1 MNTCSCCGRKICRNN
16 LQLRPFPALTPAHTL
31 SPKLYALPSP
41 FEIETGTVLML
52 EPEWARA
59 SELRA
64 QLLDESYPKPFVID
78 DGQSRYLYFN
88 VRLMQSQMSL
98 QAPHD
103 LALRY
108 TQKMMGFL
116 LFHPRPKR
124 IVQIGLG
131 GGSLVKFCHRR
142 LPGVHITAVE
152 LDPDVIALRD
162 AFFVPPDDERLH
174 IVCADGAQFIEQ
186 AAKGIDALLLDAFDR
201 NGFAPPLASP
211 AFFEQVFARLSGNGV
226 FVVNLAGDKESYAGV
241 IGRIMQV
248 FDDQV
253 IVISVPDDGNH
264 ILYAFKERHFEPRWR
279 WLNNHAKELR
289 ARLGLD
295 FPAFAH
301 KMERASKL
309 NYAQREALR
318 GR

>member
-1 MNTCSCCGRKICRNN
+1 M
-16 LQLRPFPALTPAHTL
+16 
-31 SPKLYALPSP
+31 KLYELPSP

-59 SELRA
+59 GELRA

-78 DGQSRYLYFN
+78 DGKSRYLYFN
-88 VRLMQSQMSL
+88 VRLMQSEMSL
-98 QAPHD
+98 KAPHD

-124 IVQIGLG
+124 IALIGLG
-131 GGSLVKFCHRR
+131 GGSIIKFCHRR
-142 LPGVHITAVE
+142 LPGVQLTAIE

-162 AFFVPPDDERLH
+162 AFYIPPDDERLQ
-174 IVCADGAQFIEQ
+174 ILQADGAEYIEQ
-186 AAKGIDALLLDAFDR
+186 VEKGIDALLIDAFDKT
-201 NGFAPPLASP
+201 GFAPSLANREFLTA
-211 AFFEQVFARLSGNGV
+211 AFAKLSGNGV
-226 FVVNLAGDKESYAGV
+226 LVINLAGDKESFAGL
-241 IGRIMQV
+241 IGEVMHV

-253 IVISVPDDGNH
+253 IMISVPDDGNH
-264 ILYAFKERHFEPRWR
+264 ILYAFKERYFEPRWR

-295 FPAFAH
+295 FPAFVQ

-309 NYAQREALR
+309 GLARREAIR

>member
-1 MNTCSCCGRKICRNN
+1 MRLHAARQRSAG
-16 LQLRPFPALTPAHTL
+16 L
-31 SPKLYALPSP
+31 KLYELPSP

-59 SELRA
+59 GELRA

-78 DGQSRYLYFN
+78 DGKSRYLYFN
-88 VRLMQSQMSL
+88 VRLMQSEMSL
-98 QAPHD
+98 KAPHD

-124 IVQIGLG
+124 IALIGLG
-131 GGSLVKFCHRR
+131 GGSIIKFCHRR
-142 LPGVHITAVE
+142 LPGVQLTAIE

-162 AFFVPPDDERLH
+162 AFFIPPDDERLQ
-174 IVCADGAQFIEQ
+174 ILQADGAEYIEQ
-186 AAKGIDALLLDAFDR
+186 VEKGIDALLIDAFDKT
-201 NGFAPPLASP
+201 GFAPSLANREFLTA
-211 AFFEQVFARLSGNGV
+211 AFAKLSGNGV
-226 FVVNLAGDKESYAGV
+226 LVINLAGDKESFAGL
-241 IGRIMQV
+241 IGEVMHV
-248 FDDQV
+248 FDDQA
-253 IVISVPDDGNH
+253 IMISVPDDGNH
-264 ILYAFKERHFEPRWR
+264 ILYAFKERYFEPRWR
-279 WLNNHAKELR
+279 WLHNHAKELR

-295 FPAFAH
+295 FPAFVQ

-309 NYAQREALR
+309 GLARREAIR

>member
-1 MNTCSCCGRKICRNN
+1 
-16 LQLRPFPALTPAHTL
+16 L
-31 SPKLYALPSP
+31 KLYELPSP

-59 SELRA
+59 GELRA

-78 DGQSRYLYFN
+78 DGKSRYLYFN
-88 VRLMQSQMSL
+88 VHLMQSEMSL
-98 QAPHD
+98 KAPND

-124 IVQIGLG
+124 IALIGLG
-131 GGSLVKFCHRR
+131 GGSIIKFCHRR
-142 LPGVHITAVE
+142 LPGVQLTAIE

-162 AFFVPPDDERLH
+162 AFFIPPDDERLQ
-174 IVCADGAQFIEQ
+174 ILQADGAEYIEQ
-186 AAKGIDALLLDAFDR
+186 VEKGIDALLIDAFDKT
-201 NGFAPPLASP
+201 GFAPSLANREFLTA
-211 AFFEQVFARLSGNGV
+211 AFAKLSGNGV
-226 FVVNLAGDKESYAGV
+226 LVINLAGDKESFAGL
-241 IGRIMQV
+241 IGEVMHV

-253 IVISVPDDGNH
+253 IMISVPDDGNH
-264 ILYAFKERHFEPRWR
+264 ILYAFKERYFEPRWR
-279 WLNNHAKELR
+279 WLHNHAKELR

-295 FPAFAH
+295 FPAFAQ

-309 NYAQREALR
+309 GLARREAIR

>member
-1 MNTCSCCGRKICRNN
+1 M
-16 LQLRPFPALTPAHTL
+16 
-31 SPKLYALPSP
+31 KLYELPSP

-59 SELRA
+59 GELRA

-78 DGQSRYLYFN
+78 DGKSRYLYFN
-88 VRLMQSQMSL
+88 VRLMQSEMSL
-98 QAPHD
+98 KAPHD

-124 IVQIGLG
+124 IALIGLG
-131 GGSLVKFCHRR
+131 GGSIIKFCHRR
-142 LPGVHITAVE
+142 LPGVQLTAIE

-162 AFFVPPDDERLH
+162 AFYIPPDDERLQ
-174 IVCADGAQFIEQ
+174 ILQADGAEYIEQ
-186 AAKGIDALLLDAFDR
+186 VEKGIDALLIDAFDKT
-201 NGFAPPLASP
+201 GFAPSLANREFLTT
-211 AFFEQVFARLSGNGV
+211 AFAKLSGNGV
-226 FVVNLAGDKESYAGV
+226 LVINLAGDKESFAGL
-241 IGRIMQV
+241 IGEVMHV

-253 IVISVPDDGNH
+253 IMISVPDDGNH
-264 ILYAFKERHFEPRWR
+264 ILYAFKERYFEPRWR
-279 WLNNHAKELR
+279 WLHNHAKELR

-295 FPAFAH
+295 FPAFVQ

-309 NYAQREALR
+309 GLARREAIR

>member
-1 MNTCSCCGRKICRNN
+1 MNKE
-16 LQLRPFPALTPAHTL
+16 
-31 SPKLYALPSP
+31 LYELPSP

-52 EPEWARA
+52 EPAWARA
-59 SELRA
+59 GELRA

-78 DGQSRYLYFN
+78 DGKSRYLYFN
-88 VRLMQSQMSL
+88 VRLMQSEMAL
-98 QAPHD
+98 KAPHD

-124 IVQIGLG
+124 IALIGLG
-131 GGSLVKFCHRR
+131 GGSIVKFCHRR

-162 AFFVPPDDERLH
+162 AFFVPPDDERLQ
-174 IVCADGAQFIEQ
+174 IVEGNGAAYIEQ
-186 AAKGIDALLLDAFDR
+186 TDKGIDALLVDAFDR
-201 NGFAPPLASP
+201 TGFAPALANRE
-211 AFFEQVFARLSGNGV
+211 FFENAFTKLSGNGV
-226 FVVNLAGDKESYAGV
+226 LVVNLAGDKESYAGL
-241 IGRIMQV
+241 IGEAMHV

-264 ILYAFKERHFEPRWR
+264 ILYAFKEKYFEPRWR
-279 WLNNHAKELR
+279 WLHNHAKELR

-295 FPAFAH
+295 FPSFAQ
-301 KMERASKL
+301 KMERSTKL
-309 NYAQREALR
+309 GFARREAIR